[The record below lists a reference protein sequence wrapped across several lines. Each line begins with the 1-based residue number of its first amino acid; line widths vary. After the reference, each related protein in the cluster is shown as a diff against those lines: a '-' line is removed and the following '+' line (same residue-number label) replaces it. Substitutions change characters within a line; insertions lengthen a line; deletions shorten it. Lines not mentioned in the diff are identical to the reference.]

1 VSKPTTLPEHVTRDE
16 DRAISRRDMMLR
28 TAAAGFASCASIH
41 AAGSLSSRDQ
51 RNPARSLNEMPHDMP
66 QELGTDMSTDPP
78 LPRTPFTILLG
89 IAQDGGVPQAGSFGD
104 PRWDDRAQ
112 RKSVVSLGIV
122 DPASGRRWIIDATPD
137 FPRQL
142 LALHRASVQTSLTE
156 RPPRPAV
163 DGVFLTHAHIGHYP
177 GLMYLG
183 KESIGASRVPTYA
196 MPRMREFL
204 EKNGPWSQLV
214 ALENIALAPLVANEA
229 VEIADGLRVTPILV
243 PHRAEFS
250 ETVAFRI
257 ATPSRAVLW
266 LPDIDSWRAWDDA
279 GTRLED
285 VLATVDVAYLDGCF
299 FTDGELPGRD
309 MSKVPHPLMT
319 DTIARLA
326 ALPATERAKVRFI
339 HLNHTNPALDA
350 TSDAARVIR
359 DAGMHVAEEGEIV
372 PLANA

>member
-1 VSKPTTLPEHVTRDE
+1 MIGGKVVRTCPVVACRALSCRHTRRRILLPMDASPRPAKFNDHP
-16 DRAISRRDMMLR
+16 ALSRRDAISLG
-28 TAAAGFASCASIH
+28 AAAAMAPFAFRNTRASEE
-41 AAGSLSSRDQ
+41 S
-51 RNPARSLNEMPHDMP
+51 
-66 QELGTDMSTDPP
+66 TDMHQVPKRP
-78 LPRTPFTILLG
+78 VTPFTVVLG

-112 RKSVVSLGIV
+112 RKSVVSLGLV
-122 DPASGRRWIIDATPD
+122 DPASGKRWIIDATPD

-142 LALHRASVQTSLTE
+142 LELHRISGGPA
-156 RPPRPAV
+156 RPAV

-196 MPRMREFL
+196 MPRMRAFL
-204 EKNGPWSQLV
+204 EQNGPWSQLV
-214 ALENIALAPLVANEA
+214 SLGNIELKPLVAGEA
-229 VEIADGLRVTPILV
+229 VEPIPGVRVTPILV

-250 ETVAFRI
+250 ETVAYRI
-257 ATPSRAVLW
+257 ELPGGKRVLW
-266 LPDIDSWRAWDDA
+266 LPDIDSWRAWDDT

-299 FTDGELPGRD
+299 FADGELPGRD

-326 ALPATERAKVRFI
+326 ALPETERAKVRFI
-339 HLNHTNPALDA
+339 HLNHTNPALDPS
-350 TSDAARVIR
+350 SDAARVIR
-359 DAGMHVAEEGEIV
+359 DAGMRVAEEGEIV
-372 PLANA
+372 AAQHV

>member
-1 VSKPTTLPEHVTRDE
+1 MHEATR
-16 DRAISRRDMMLR
+16 IMP
-28 TAAAGFASCASIH
+28 IH
-41 AAGSLSSRDQ
+41 A
-51 RNPARSLNEMPHDMP
+51 P
-66 QELGTDMSTDPP
+66 QPN
-78 LPRTPFTILLG
+78 TPCTVLLG
-89 IAQDGGVPQAGSFGD
+89 IAQDGGVPQAGAFGD
-104 PRWDDRAQ
+104 ARWDDPAR
-112 RKSVVSLGIV
+112 RKSVVSLGII

-142 LALHRASVQTSLTE
+142 LALHRAAARASTPSALPHATLDAQTK
-156 RPPRPAV
+156 PAPRPAI

-214 ALENIALAPLVANEA
+214 ALENIALLPLVANES

-257 ATPSRAVLW
+257 ATSSRAVLW

-299 FTDGELPGRD
+299 FANGELPGRD

-350 TSDAARVIR
+350 TSDAARTIR
-359 DAGMHVAEEGEIV
+359 DAGMRVAEEGEIV
-372 PLANA
+372 SLERSRSL